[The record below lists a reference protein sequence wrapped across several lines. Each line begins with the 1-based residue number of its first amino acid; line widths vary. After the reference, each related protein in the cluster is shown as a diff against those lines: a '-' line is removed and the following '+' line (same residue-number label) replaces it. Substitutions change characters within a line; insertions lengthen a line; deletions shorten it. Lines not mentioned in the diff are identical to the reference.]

1 MKTSI
6 LFTCLSIFTFVTFAN
21 DLKAEKKALIETI
34 KSNYDS
40 WCLNDKAEE
49 SPDLSGLN
57 DTQDQIHE
65 ASNKETP
72 SADQKIDHI
81 FSDFTFRINNHQAI
95 VQFQVD
101 YQMISAFMEKKDG
114 KWELVCAAIIPPE
127 L

>member
-6 LFTCLSIFTFVTFAN
+6 LFTYLTILTFVAFAN

-40 WCLNDKAEE
+40 WYVNQNTEE
-49 SPDLSGLN
+49 EFEDSTYQAARVQAVSA
-57 DTQDQIHE
+57 QKQKSIE
-65 ASNKETP
+65 NKP
-72 SADQKIDHI
+72 NADHI
-81 FSDFTFRINNHQAI
+81 FSDFTFKITNNQAV

-101 YQMISAFMEKKDG
+101 YQTISAFLEKEDG
-114 KWELVCAAIIPPE
+114 RWKLVCAAIIPPD